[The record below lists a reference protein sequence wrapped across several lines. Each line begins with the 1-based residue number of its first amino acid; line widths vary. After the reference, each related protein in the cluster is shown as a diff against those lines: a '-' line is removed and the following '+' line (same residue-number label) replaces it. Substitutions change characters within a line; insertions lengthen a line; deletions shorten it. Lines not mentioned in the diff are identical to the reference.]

1 MQQIQTLQEWLIE
14 KKELVEE
21 YDQAGKLSNMS
32 SLVPYKVFVSKQYT
46 QHRVLESEIE
56 SNNDRIE
63 QVFQNVVNTIVQYPR
78 IADQL
83 SESLGNLMILW
94 ESLRK
99 LIRERGDYMVQLHRG
114 MLTLYLIA

>member
-1 MQQIQTLQEWLIE
+1 MEQLRLQEWLIE

-63 QVFQNVVNTIVQYPR
+63 QVFQVCF
-78 IADQL
+78 IAD
-83 SESLGNLMILW
+83 
-94 ESLRK
+94 
-99 LIRERGDYMVQLHRG
+99 Y
-114 MLTLYLIA
+114 